1 MEDYQFL
8 TYEQAQQHLQLKFPI
23 NDELNGD
30 NISGLES
37 IKLITDTD
45 SYNYEMRNFK
55 RIYVAGCGPKSSPGH
70 PCSHQSHFDQK
81 MLNISNYHRNPI
93 HVIHETG
100 SGKIIYRGLYKIHE
114 ITKQLTHAGWAYY
127 QIELHRYFLVNK

>member
-1 MEDYQFL
+1 MAENQFL
-8 TYEQAQQHLQLKFPI
+8 SYQEAQAHLQLKFPI
-23 NDELNGD
+23 NHELNGD
-30 NISGLES
+30 KITGLES

-45 SYNYEMRNFK
+45 SYNYEMRDFK

-81 MLNISNYHRNPI
+81 MINISNYQRNLI

-100 SGKIIYRGLYKIHE
+100 SGKIVYRGLYKIHE

-127 QIELHRYFLVNK
+127 QMELHRYVF